1 MAEVRVLV
9 VDDEEVVLASC
20 ERALVSQGYSVALAE
35 SVDLALSKLAESPFD
50 VVISDLVMPKKGG
63 MELLKI
69 IRETYPSTNVIMV
82 TGYSSINTA
91 VESIKLGAFDYL
103 AKPFS
108 PAELVLTVKKA
119 LEEKGRLVAPYLSDQ
134 ELPGSMIF
142 DNIIGNSS
150 RMIEVFKFVSKVAA
164 TDTTVLVIGESGT
177 GKELVARAIH
187 NNSLRKDNN
196 FVVVD
201 CLTLTPTLLESELF
215 GHIKGSFTGATAAK
229 AGFFEVANKGTLFLD
244 EIGDLSFDL
253 QGKLLRVI
261 QERKYTPVG
270 GTEPRE
276 TDIRLVA
283 ATNKN
288 LKKMVETGTFRE
300 DLFYR
305 LYVVPIFLPP
315 LRERKEDLVIL
326 VEHFLRKFSDRY
338 KKPLPRIS
346 EKAMKCLL
354 GYNWPGNVRELQ
366 NTLERA
372 AVSFEGAEILITD
385 LPEHIQKES
394 GDSAGHAPATID
406 ELKKVKK
413 ELRERAIED
422 IEKEFVVNALA
433 VSGFSVAEA
442 AKAVGMQR
450 TNFYRLIRKYGIKLP
465 TGEEEQ
471 YSNNGHNHNGS
482 E

>member
-1 MAEVRVLV
+1 MAEVNVLV

-20 ERALVSQGYSVALAE
+20 ERALQSQGYSVAAAQ
-35 SVDLALSKLAESPFD
+35 SVDQALLKMEENVFD
-50 VVISDLVMPKKGG
+50 VVVADLVMPKKGG

-69 IRETYPSTNVIMV
+69 LKETYPQTQVIMI

-103 AKPFS
+103 SKPFS

-119 LEEKGRLVAPYLSDQ
+119 LEEKGRLVSPYLTDQ
-134 ELPGSMIF
+134 EMPGQMIF

-164 TDTTVLVIGESGT
+164 TDTTVLIIGESGT

-187 NNSLRKDNN
+187 NNSQRKDNN

-215 GHIKGSFTGATAAK
+215 GHIKGSFTGATSAK

-305 LYVVPIFLPP
+305 LYVIPIFLPP
-315 LRERKEDLVIL
+315 LRERKEDLPIL
-326 VEHFLRKFSDRY
+326 VDHFLKKFSDRY
-338 KKPLPRIS
+338 KKPLPRLS
-346 EKAMKCLL
+346 EKAMKCLIA
-354 GYNWPGNVRELQ
+354 YNWPGNVRELE

-372 AVSFEGAEILITD
+372 SVSFEGAEILPAD
-385 LPEHIQKES
+385 LPEQIQKQAGEGS
-394 GDSAGHAPATID
+394 GPAPGTID
-406 ELKKVKK
+406 ELKKLKK
-413 ELRERAIED
+413 QLREKAIED
-422 IEKEFVVNALA
+422 IEKEFVINALTA
-433 VSGFSVAEA
+433 NEFSVSQA
-442 AKAVGMQR
+442 AKSVGMQR
-450 TNFYRLIRKYGIKLP
+450 TNFYRLIRKYNIKLP
-465 TGEEEQ
+465 KGQEELEL
-471 YSNNGHNHNGS
+471 NNHNHDL
-482 E
+482 

>member
-1 MAEVRVLV
+1 MAEVNVLV

-20 ERALVSQGYSVALAE
+20 ERALQSQGYAVISAQSVDQALAE
-35 SVDLALSKLAESPFD
+35 LENNSFD
-50 VVISDLVMPKKGG
+50 VVVADLVMPRKGG

-69 IRETYPSTNVIMV
+69 LRETYPQIRVIMI

-103 AKPFS
+103 SKPFS

-119 LEEKGRLVAPYLSDQ
+119 LEEKGRLVSPYLTDQ
-134 ELPGSMIF
+134 EMPGQMIF

-164 TDTTVLVIGESGT
+164 TDTTVLIIGESGT
-177 GKELVARAIH
+177 GKELVARAVH
-187 NNSLRKDNN
+187 KNSRRKDNH

-215 GHIKGSFTGATAAK
+215 GHIKGSFTGAVSAK
-229 AGFFEVANKGTLFLD
+229 AGFFEVANQGTLFLD

-315 LRERKEDLVIL
+315 LRERKEDIPIL
-326 VEHFLRKFSDRY
+326 VEHFLRKFSSRY
-338 KKPLPRIS
+338 QKPVPAMS
-346 EKAMKCLL
+346 EKVIKCLL
-354 GYNWPGNVRELQ
+354 NYAWPGNVRELE
-366 NTLERA
+366 NTIERA
-372 AVSFEGAEILITD
+372 AVSFEGGEILPSD
-385 LPEHIQKES
+385 LPEQIQKEV
-394 GDSAGHAPATID
+394 GEGAGLAPGTLG
-406 ELKKVKK
+406 ELKKMKK
-413 ELRERAIED
+413 QLREKAIED
-422 IEKEFVVNALA
+422 IEKEFVLSAL
-433 VSGFSVAEA
+433 SSHNFSVAEA

-450 TNFYRLIRKYGIKLP
+450 TNFYRLIRKYNIKLP
-465 TGEEEQ
+465 KSEEELE
-471 YSNNGHNHNGS
+471 SADTHNHDH
-482 E
+482 